1 MFEILVSVC
10 FIAEPQRCRDVR
22 LDFVAD
28 NVTPRQCLTL
38 GEIEIAKWI
47 DGHPNWQV
55 KRWSWPHVP
64 VSVPLRQKQP
74 PGKMR

>member
-10 FIAEPQRCRDVR
+10 FIAEPGRCRDVR

-28 NVTPRQCLTL
+28 NVTPRQCLTV
-38 GEIEIAKWI
+38 GQVEIARWI

-55 KRWSWPHVP
+55 KRWSCAPAG
-64 VSVPLRQKQP
+64 RTANT
-74 PGKMR
+74 